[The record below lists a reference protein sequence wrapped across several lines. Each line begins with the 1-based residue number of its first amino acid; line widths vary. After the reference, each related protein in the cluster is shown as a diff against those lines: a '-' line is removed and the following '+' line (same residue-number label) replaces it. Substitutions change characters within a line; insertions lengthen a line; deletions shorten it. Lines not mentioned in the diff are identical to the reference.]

1 MKTAGKIYSRPPM
14 LKNDFSSVFC
24 LLRWSSASSLCLRQG
39 AEDRLKTKNPFN
51 NESAARKRCHL
62 SLRVFCQKL
71 QFRIQLRIKKL
82 MQSWFFSK
90 SNYVLFYLS
99 RGCDWDFVELH
110 GAVYPFIALENR
122 SCKIPNGKKIEKN
135 EDFSIVFPFFLMA
148 YWKYIVS
155 ATLYSYLIVS
165 DQFKVCI
172 MDWFST
178 SLFFV

>member
-24 LLRWSSASSLCLRQG
+24 LSRWSSASSLCLRQG

-71 QFRIQLRIKKL
+71 QFRIHLRIKKL

-90 SNYVLFYLS
+90 SKYVLFYLS
-99 RGCDWDFVELH
+99 RGCDWDFVELY

-122 SCKIPNGKKIEKN
+122 SCKILNGKKIEKN

-155 ATLYSYLIVS
+155 ATPYSYLIVS

>member
-24 LLRWSSASSLCLRQG
+24 LSRWSSASSLCLRQG

-71 QFRIQLRIKKL
+71 QFRIHLRIKKL

-99 RGCDWDFVELH
+99 RGCDWDFVELY

-122 SCKIPNGKKIEKN
+122 SCKILNGKKIEKMK
-135 EDFSIVFPFFLMA
+135 ILA
-148 YWKYIVS
+148 
-155 ATLYSYLIVS
+155 
-165 DQFKVCI
+165 
-172 MDWFST
+172 
-178 SLFFV
+178 LFFFFFSWHTVNILSQLHSIHIW